1 MDTQFEDVEKAG
13 SNRNVVP
20 KKDAKD
26 LIYGTCHKCR
36 GPSQSKYK
44 KKVTK

>member
-1 MDTQFEDVEKAG
+1 MDTQFEDVEYNE

-36 GPSQSKYK
+36 GPSQNEYK
-44 KKVTK
+44 EEADK